1 MATQQEI
8 AGKLWD
14 AFQQDRFVMLGLDG
28 PGCAPLQPMTLLM
41 DGNHSPFWFFTS
53 SETDLARALGGQAKP
68 AIATLAGKGLEL
80 FASMRGTLAVD
91 NDPAVLDRLWSP
103 MVEAWFEGRNDPRI
117 TLLRLDVDEAQVWL
131 NEGQMLAGVKLMLG
145 IRPTGQEGQDRDTV
159 DLD

>member
-14 AFQQDRFVMLGLDG
+14 SFQQDRFVMLGLDG
-28 PGCAPLQPMTLLM
+28 PGHAPPQPMTLLM

-53 SETDLARALGGQAKP
+53 SDTDLARALGGQAQP
-68 AIATLAGKGLEL
+68 AIATLTSKDLEL

-117 TLLRLDVDEAQVWL
+117 TLLRLDADQAQVWL
-131 NEGQMLAGVKLMLG
+131 NEGQLLAGVKLMLG
-145 IRPTGQEGQDRDTV
+145 INPNNRKGQDRDVV

>member
-1 MATQQEI
+1 MATQREI

-28 PGCAPLQPMTLLM
+28 ADGGPLQPMTLLM

-53 SETDLARALGGQAKP
+53 SDTDLARALERARP
-68 AIATLAGKGLEL
+68 AVATFTKKGLDL
-80 FASMRGTLAVD
+80 FASMRGTLAID
-91 NDPAVLDRLWSP
+91 NDQAVMDRLWGP

-117 TLLRLDVDEAQVWL
+117 TLLRLDVSEAQAWL

-145 IRPTGQEGQDRDTV
+145 INPTDQKGQDRDVV